1 MAKYPGFSILYEVG
15 SRKELAQ
22 SYGVSE
28 RTIYRW
34 LNKARAETGAKK
46 DRPRRPRQST
56 LENFQ
61 GTRKELAKK
70 YGVSERTV
78 YRWLNKARK
87 QGADITSR
95 AKASAYP
102 GINILDEQG
111 SNRQIAKKYNVTEST
126 IRRWKK
132 RAAAG
137 MPEEIFTEDQLPQE
151 VFTEDQLPREVFTE
165 DQLPEEIIIEE
176 PGSEEQE
183 YEEPGSE
190 EPKSAEEEII
200 NLLFNND
207 QILEDSIFRQFSPIK
222 QQEYISSYIRYQY
235 EMDPGQFYNSN
246 IHDFDFTPDF
256 VSTINMWGDEFETWL
271 TRMEELDDF
280 GSDWV
285 DSIGL

>member
-1 MAKYPGFSILYEVG
+1 MATYPGSSILYEIG

-46 DRPRRPRQST
+46 DKPRRPRQST
-56 LENFQ
+56 LENFT
-61 GTRKELAKK
+61 GTRKELANK

-78 YRWLNKARK
+78 YRWLNKAREK
-87 QGADITSR
+87 GADIASR
-95 AKASAYP
+95 AKGSAYP

-111 SNRQIAKKYNVTEST
+111 SNRQIAQKYNVSEST

-151 VFTEDQLPREVFTE
+151 VFTEDQLP
-165 DQLPEEIIIEE
+165 EEIIIEE
-176 PGSEEQE
+176 PGSEESE
-183 YEEPGSE
+183 NEEPGSE
-190 EPKSAEEEII
+190 EPKSSEEEII
-200 NLLFNND
+200 NLLFDNE
-207 QILEDSIFRQFSPIK
+207 QIAEDSIFRQFNPVK

-235 EMDPGQFYNSN
+235 EMDPGQFYNPK
-246 IHDFDFTPDF
+246 IHDFDFSPDF

-271 TRMEELDDF
+271 KRMEELDEF

-285 DSIGL
+285 DNIGL

>member
-1 MAKYPGFSILYEVG
+1 MANYPGFSILYEVG

-46 DRPRRPRQST
+46 DKPRRPRQST

-78 YRWLNKARK
+78 YRWLNKAREK
-87 QGADITSR
+87 GADITSR
-95 AKASAYP
+95 AKGSAYP
-102 GINILDEQG
+102 GINILDESG
-111 SNRQIAKKYNVTEST
+111 SNRQIAKKYNVSEST

-151 VFTEDQLPREVFTE
+151 IFTE

-176 PGSEEQE
+176 PGSEESE

-200 NLLFNND
+200 NLLFDNE
-207 QILEDSIFRQFSPIK
+207 QIAEDSIFKQFSPAK

-235 EMDPGQFYNSN
+235 EMDPGQFYNSKT
-246 IHDFDFTPDF
+246 HDFDFTPEF

-271 TRMEELDDF
+271 TRMEDLDEF
-280 GSDWV
+280 GADWV
-285 DSIGL
+285 DNIGL

>member
-1 MAKYPGFSILYEVG
+1 MTKYPGFSILYEVS

-78 YRWLNKARK
+78 YRWLNRARE
-87 QGADITSR
+87 QGADISPRTTV
-95 AKASAYP
+95 SAYP
-102 GINILDEQG
+102 GINILNESG
-111 SNRQIAKKYNVTEST
+111 SNRQIAKKYNVSEST

-151 VFTEDQLPREVFTE
+151 IFTEDQLPQEIFTE
-165 DQLPEEIIIEE
+165 DQLPEEIII
-176 PGSEEQE
+176 
-183 YEEPGSE
+183 EEPGSE

-207 QILEDSIFRQFSPIK
+207 QLLEDSIFRQFNPAK

-246 IHDFDFTPDF
+246 IHDFDFSPDF
-256 VSTINMWGDEFETWL
+256 VSTINMWGDDFETWL
-271 TRMEELDDF
+271 LRMEQLEDF

>member
-1 MAKYPGFSILYEVG
+1 MATYPGSSILYEIG

-46 DRPRRPRQST
+46 DKPRRPKQST
-56 LENFQ
+56 LENFT

-78 YRWLNKARK
+78 YRWLNKARE
-87 QGADITSR
+87 QGADIASR
-95 AKASAYP
+95 ATASAYP
-102 GINILDEQG
+102 GINILDESG
-111 SNRQIAKKYNVTEST
+111 SNRQIAKKYGVSEAT

-132 RAAAG
+132 KASAG
-137 MPEEIFTEDQLPQE
+137 MPEE
-151 VFTEDQLPREVFTE
+151 VFTEDQLPEEVFTE
-165 DQLPEEIIIEE
+165 DQLPEEIFTDDQLPEEIIIK
-176 PGSEEQE
+176 
-183 YEEPGSE
+183 EPGSE

-200 NLLFNND
+200 NLLFEHE
-207 QILEDSIFRQFSPIK
+207 QLSEDSIFRQFNPAK
-222 QQEYISSYIRYQY
+222 QQEYISAYIRYQY
-235 EMDPGQFYNSN
+235 EMDPGQFYNPK
-246 IHDFDFTPDF
+246 IHDFDFSPDF

-271 TRMEELDDF
+271 TRMEELDEF

-285 DSIGL
+285 DNIGL